1 MSRTNKTWG
10 GIFTKRK
17 KKLKKPI
24 RPKKK
29 KKEEEY
35 GFTTDGVADV
45 SQIKAQLLQFRCST
59 WIEEEENKPW
69 DTEQRLKPLTKKLY
83 VSYLH

>member
-17 KKLKKPI
+17 KTKKANQA
-24 RPKKK
+24 KKK

-35 GFTTDGVADV
+35 GLTTDGVADV
-45 SQIKAQLLQFRCST
+45 SQIKAQLLQFRFT
-59 WIEEEENKPW
+59 N
-69 DTEQRLKPLTKKLY
+69 
-83 VSYLH
+83 

>member
-17 KKLKKPI
+17 KLKKANQA
-24 RPKKK
+24 KT
-29 KKEEEY
+29 KKEEY
-35 GFTTDGVADV
+35 GLTTDGVADV
-45 SQIKAQLLQFRCST
+45 LQIKAQLLQFRCST
-59 WIEEEENKPW
+59 WIEEEKEENKPW